1 MTNKDWLVLMEK
13 KEDEIRE
20 ALEQAYLQAAHNH
33 DEYFGNFRI
42 ESSVILDSNG
52 DVLIAKETPNSTDGC
67 VWAGEAIYIA
77 SVKDFSLWENEDEE
91 EWIRNELGENF
102 QEFEKSLE
110 GNNEYPVLGTLKEFD
125 EKSYKNIIDDMAFQV
140 KSIVAPEWA
149 EERYNMKIAQLKE
162 EL

>member
-42 ESSVILDSNG
+42 ENSVILDADG
-52 DVLIAKETPNSTDGC
+52 DILIAKETPNSTDGY

-102 QEFEKSLE
+102 QEFKKSLE
-110 GNNEYPVLGTLKEFD
+110 GNNGYPVLGTLKEFD